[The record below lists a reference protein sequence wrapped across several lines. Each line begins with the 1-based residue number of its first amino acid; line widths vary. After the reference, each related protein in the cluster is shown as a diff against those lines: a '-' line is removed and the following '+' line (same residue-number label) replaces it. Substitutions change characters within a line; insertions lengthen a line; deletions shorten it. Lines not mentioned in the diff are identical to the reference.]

1 MLLTSVLLILQETLE
16 AALLVSMLAVV
27 SLHAGRGLTWLP
39 WGFTA
44 GTALALAYAANMR
57 EISEWFDYAGQE
69 VTNAALQSA
78 IALALVPLSWLLG
91 RGMSATT
98 PAPPQVA
105 PTRAARRY
113 GLLCALAVTLAI
125 TREGSEILV
134 FLTGFVGEHEQADAV
149 LSGSAIGFG
158 IGISVGVLLFY
169 ALLPL
174 RGPRGRWVPMVLLA
188 LFGGNMLS
196 QAALNLIQ
204 ADWLLAGPRLWD
216 SSAWLPEHSVS
227 GRLLYALVGYES
239 SPSLA
244 QAVSYVV
251 GVLAVLG
258 AAVAGKRAS

>member
-27 SLHAGRGLTWLP
+27 SLHAERRLAWLP
-39 WGFTA
+39 WGFVA

-57 EISEWFDYAGQE
+57 QISEWFDYVGQE
-69 VTNAALQSA
+69 VINAALQLA
-78 IALALVPLSWLLG
+78 ITLALVPLAWLLG
-91 RGMSATT
+91 RGLPGRTGASAS
-98 PAPPQVA
+98 PGRAPG
-105 PTRAARRY
+105 Y
-113 GLLCALAVTLAI
+113 GLLCALAVMLAI

-134 FLTGFVGEHEQADAV
+134 FLTGFAGQQDQAHAV

-158 IGISVGVLLFY
+158 IGASVGVLLFF

-174 RGPRGRWVPMVLLA
+174 QGPRGRWVPMVLLA
-188 LFGGNMLS
+188 LFGGNMLA

-204 ADWLLAGPRLWD
+204 ADWLQAGPRLWD
-216 SSAWLPEHSVS
+216 SSAWLPEHSVA

-239 SPSLA
+239 SPSA
-244 QAVSYVV
+244 TQAASYVA

-258 AAVAGKRAS
+258 AAVTGRKLS